1 MHERVWATEANTQ
14 IWERMHAVKF
24 QDTRGD
30 LLQNSL
36 ISPQAVPVSELSYF
50 NELLELVVFDF

>member
-1 MHERVWATEANTQ
+1 MHEKVWVTEANTQ
-14 IWERMHAVKF
+14 IWERMHAGKS

-36 ISPQAVPVSELSYF
+36 ISPQAVPVSELSHF
-50 NELLELVVFDF
+50 NELLNIVVFDF